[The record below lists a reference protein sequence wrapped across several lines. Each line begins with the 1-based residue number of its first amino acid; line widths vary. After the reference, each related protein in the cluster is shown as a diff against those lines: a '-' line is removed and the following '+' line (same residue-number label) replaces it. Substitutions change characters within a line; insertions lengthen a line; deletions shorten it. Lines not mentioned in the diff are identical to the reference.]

1 MSNLSVVLLTSG
13 FNALDKYLDQYLFG
27 LSQLKSISGELD
39 ITLAFGSVSD
49 KYTPEQ
55 HQVIKQRLEEC
66 CSEAGIKLHFYM
78 GDKSETFYQTIN
90 ILIAQ
95 TIHFAENYAQLNL
108 DDLRFSSN
116 LLEQIKS
123 LRSNLMVYSDFIC
136 SNDVIKSYKSYNEMS
151 PDLTKI
157 EGKVEETWP
166 DVDLNNKEKYYR
178 EFRWSCFSTFKASL
192 VARLGPFDEYYK
204 SAGDL
209 DFVNRALFFGIKPVK
224 VPGLSGVFL
233 SNGTGI
239 STKPN
244 SPGIHEGYRTLERY
258 LLNKHPVNI
267 YYNRKYLW
275 RNL

>member
-1 MSNLSVVLLTSG
+1 MSLSVVILTSAWSA
-13 FNALDKYLDQYLFG
+13 FKYLDQYLFG
-27 LSQLKSISGELD
+27 LSQLKSISDQLD

-49 KYTPEQ
+49 FYDQKDHEQ
-55 HQVIKQRLEEC
+55 IRERVQEVC
-66 CSEAGIKLHFYM
+66 NEAGIKLHFYI
-78 GDKSETFYQTIN
+78 GDKSETFYQTVN

-95 TIHFAENYAQLNL
+95 TIHFAENYAQINL
-108 DDLRFSSN
+108 DDMRFPLN

-136 SNDVIKSYKSYNEMS
+136 SNDVIKSYKSHNELS
-151 PDLTKI
+151 PDFSKI

-166 DVDLNNKEKYYR
+166 DVDMNNKEKYYR

-192 VARLGPFDEYYK
+192 IARLGPFDEYYK

-209 DFVNRALFFGIKPVK
+209 DFVNRALFFGVKPVK
-224 VPGLSGVFL
+224 VPGLSGIFL
-233 SNGTGI
+233 SNGSGI

-267 YYNRKYLW
+267 YYGKKHLW